1 MCIRD
6 RDKSRDS
13 VLKNAVKPAYF
24 VPDSVKAD
32 VLFRNMSQNHHNF
45 AVVLDEYSGLDGILT
60 LNDLIEQLV
69 GDLGDEE
76 TEAQVSPPI
85 VQLDTSTWQ
94 VQGSASL
101 EDLSEALGIP
111 IAYEDHDTFNGLVFG
126 TLGTCL
132 LYTSRCV

>member
-1 MCIRD
+1 MA
-6 RDKSRDS
+6 S
-13 VLKNAVKPAYF
+13 
-24 VPDSVKAD
+24 
-32 VLFRNMSQNHHNF
+32 
-45 AVVLDEYSGLDGILT
+45 
-60 LNDLIEQLV
+60 IEQLV

-111 IAYEDHDTFNGLVFG
+111 LAYEDHDTFNGLVFG
-126 TLGTCL
+126 TLGTVPQDGSQFDLEIGCMVVKVISIREHQVENAIIHL
-132 LYTSRCV
+132 KSTAPVACDDASGQTA